1 MTIKQSVEHGRLYLA
16 DLSPRFGT
24 EPGKARPVLV
34 IQTDF
39 LNSTGHPSTWVLP
52 CTTRLAGEN
61 LLRVPIPAG
70 LAGNAQSCEVMI
82 DQSRAIDNRRLL
94 KALGSLPTPLIREVK
109 DKLRKLAEL

>member
-1 MTIKQSVEHGRLYLA
+1 MEHGRLYLA

-39 LNSTGHPSTWVLP
+39 LNSTDHPSTWVLP

-61 LLRVPIPAG
+61 LLRVQIPAG
-70 LAGNAQSCEVMI
+70 LAGNSQSCEIMI

-94 KALGSLPTPLIREVK
+94 RPLGRLPTPLMREVK
-109 DKLRKLAEL
+109 DKLRKLADL